1 MRLAREEFER
11 LAEAALREV
20 PREFLDLL
28 VGLEIAVSDLPGP
41 EAGSEKGS
49 RDLLGLYIGPERME
63 MLSMAA
69 PLEPARVLL
78 YKKNIEQGCRTRAEL
93 AEEVRL
99 TLRHELA
106 HHFGFSDEELEEK
119 WPEGA

>member
-1 MRLAREEFER
+1 MKVAREEFER

-28 VGLEIAVSDLPGP
+28 VGLEISVSPLPGP
-41 EAGSEKGS
+41 EAEDEEGS
-49 RDLLGLYIGPERME
+49 RDLLGLYVGPERAE
-63 MLSMAA
+63 MLATTA

-78 YKKNIEQGCRTRAEL
+78 YQRNLEEACRTRAEL
-93 AEEVRL
+93 VREIRL

-106 HHFGFSDEELEEK
+106 HHFGFSDEELEER
-119 WPEGA
+119 WPQGA